1 MVNRNPSPDL
11 LYTQK
16 VLVDV
21 GTLEKVVSSRSVSV
35 EKERRLLRDV
45 VNVSS
50 SVTGHH
56 QHDNRQKK
64 DIRKLLHTLIL
75 LVLI

>member
-35 EKERRLLRDV
+35 EKESRLLRDV
-45 VNVSS
+45 VKVSS
-50 SVTGHH
+50 SEQAAIIMTTDRKNNI
-56 QHDNRQKK
+56 DNFF
-64 DIRKLLHTLIL
+64 IFYS